1 MWFIVLIKDGEY
13 ILQVMRLITRINVT
27 GAALLFTLSPDISLA
42 GAGGPNLGVPGVSTN
57 TPSLPVGTP
66 GGGIGTIP
74 VNPGAGVIA
83 TNAVPGGGVPGG
95 GVPGGGVP
103 GVGVPG
109 VGIPGVGIP
118 GSPNINPNSGIPIGG
133 GGTPVS
139 TNTPPAKVQEIIT
152 MEMMQ
157 EAIRVFTQES
167 RTIRQEAEEGNTR
180 QQHNLAVLY
189 TLGLG
194 VPLDHQTAFK
204 WFNKAA
210 NEGLAESQF
219 NVAIALQGGLG
230 TRKDLVTSYKYYI
243 LAAAQGTI
251 PSAAGAR
258 DYLAQYLNREQI
270 ESGQRMARG
279 FLTALERRRYYE
291 RRRELETKR
300 MEAIRKGQDPTTV
313 EPTSPEN

>member
-1 MWFIVLIKDGEY
+1 
-13 ILQVMRLITRINVT
+13 
-27 GAALLFTLSPDISLA
+27 
-42 GAGGPNLGVPGVSTN
+42 
-57 TPSLPVGTP
+57 
-66 GGGIGTIP
+66 
-74 VNPGAGVIA
+74 
-83 TNAVPGGGVPGG
+83 
-95 GVPGGGVP
+95 
-103 GVGVPG
+103 
-109 VGIPGVGIP
+109 
-118 GSPNINPNSGIPIGG
+118 
-133 GGTPVS
+133 
-139 TNTPPAKVQEIIT
+139 VQETIT
-152 MEMMQ
+152 PEMMQ

-251 PSAAGAR
+251 PPAARAR

-300 MEAIRKGQDPTTV
+300 MEAIRKGQDPTAV
-313 EPTSPEN
+313 GPTGPEN